1 MYTVNHFKDLSLDVI
16 EQRKTYC
23 QSRTCHFSPGPKAMP
38 ALSWVWGHVGNL
50 LGRQR
55 AKGDDW
61 SNAKETLKRGK
72 KMFAAH
78 ISGSQSLPSK
88 YLPPLASKLHWSEGT
103 AGRPVNH
110 ASVRASD
117 FSQRLAWLEPRRHRS
132 WHMSKHMYM
141 CMWVCMYALHM
152 YIYIYTIYIYTYYI
166 IYTYIKCVAWVYI
179 CHVHI
184 IYTVKVIER
193 LMIPWKPALASGGA
207 TT

>member
-1 MYTVNHFKDLSLDVI
+1 MWATCWEGKGQKEMIGVM
-16 EQRKTYC
+16 QRK
-23 QSRTCHFSPGPKAMP
+23 H
-38 ALSWVWGHVGNL
+38 W
-50 LGRQR
+50 
-55 AKGDDW
+55 KG
-61 SNAKETLKRGK
+61 GK

-152 YIYIYTIYIYTYYI
+152 YIYIYNIYIYTYYI

>member
-72 KMFAAH
+72 KNVRCPYLREPILAIQISPPPGLQASLIRGNRRAPRKPRKRSRERFLAATCVAWATE
-78 ISGSQSLPSK
+78 
-88 YLPPLASKLHWSEGT
+88 ASFM
-103 AGRPVNH
+103 AYVQ
-110 ASVRASD
+110 AYVYVYVSV
-117 FSQRLAWLEPRRHRS
+117 H
-132 WHMSKHMYM
+132 
-141 CMWVCMYALHM
+141 VCSAYV
-152 YIYIYTIYIYTYYI
+152 YIYIYNIYIYILYHIYI
-166 IYTYIKCVAWVYI
+166 Y
-179 CHVHI
+179 
-184 IYTVKVIER
+184 
-193 LMIPWKPALASGGA
+193 
-207 TT
+207 